1 MKKSFYFI
9 VSVILIFKSCS
20 FENKQ
25 MDNIYGY
32 ALGTSYFIEY
42 EKKEF
47 NDKIKLRKDI
57 DSIFNVI
64 NMSISNYEKK
74 SIINKINTDNNNVKL
89 DYHFIEIFLKSKEIW
104 ESTKGYFD
112 PTIGNIVNAYGFGV
126 KKGIKSI
133 SNFQKDSLKNI
144 TGFEKVYLNSDN
156 KLVKKNK
163 NIFLDFNAIGKG
175 YTVDQIDKYFK
186 SLGYKNY
193 LIEIGGEI
201 IARGKNIKTNKIW
214 NIAIENPK
222 LSKNRSVISSTFLNN
237 SAIATSGNYRKNR
250 IDSIT
255 GERYTHL
262 IDPKRGEPIKS
273 KILSVSVIAKDCT
286 TADAFA
292 TALMVMPLN
301 LGYKIINNFNELNAY
316 WIVAEKDSI
325 KEVFSNNWN
334 KN

>member
-1 MKKSFYFI
+1 MTY
-9 VSVILIFKSCS
+9 
-20 FENKQ
+20 N
-25 MDNIYGY
+25 
-32 ALGTSYFIEY
+32 
-42 EKKEF
+42 
-47 NDKIKLRKDI
+47 
-57 DSIFNVI
+57 
-64 NMSISNYEKK
+64 
-74 SIINKINTDNNNVKL
+74 
-89 DYHFIEIFLKSKEIW
+89 W
-104 ESTKGYFD
+104 
-112 PTIGNIVNAYGFGV
+112 GNIVNAYGFGV

-133 SNFQKDSLKNI
+133 SNFQKIVFKNI

-156 KLVKKNK
+156 KKLVKKNK

-201 IARGKNIKTNKIW
+201 IARGKNIKTNKVW

-222 LSKNRSVISSTFLNN
+222 LSKTDRLFGTFLNN

-316 WIVAEKDSI
+316 
-325 KEVFSNNWN
+325 
-334 KN
+334 

>member
-1 MKKSFYFI
+1 MIKNFYFI
-9 VSVILIFKSCS
+9 LFVILIIESCS
-20 FENKQ
+20 SDNKQ

-42 EKKEF
+42 EKKQP

-57 DSIFNVI
+57 DSIFNDI
-64 NMSISNYEKK
+64 NMSISTYEKT
-74 SIINKINTDNNNVKL
+74 SIINSVNNNNNNVIL
-89 DYHFIEIFLKSKEIW
+89 DPYFTEIFLKSKEIW
-104 ESTKGYFD
+104 KLTKGYFD
-112 PTIGNIVNAYGFGV
+112 PTIGNIVNAFGFGV

-133 SNFQKDSLKNI
+133 SDFQKDSLKKI
-144 TGFEKVYLNSDN
+144 TGFEKVFLDRDN
-156 KLVKKNK
+156 KVVKKNK

-175 YTVDQIDKYFK
+175 YTVDQIDKYFI

-222 LSKNRSVISSTFLNN
+222 LSKNRSMISSTFLNN
-237 SAIATSGNYRKNR
+237 KAIATSGNYRKYR

-262 IDPKRGEPIKS
+262 IDPKKGEPVRS
-273 KILSVSVIAKDCT
+273 RILSVSVIANDCT

-301 LGYKIINNFNELNAY
+301 LGVELINDFNDLNAY
-316 WIVAEKDSI
+316 WIVAERDTIKDI
-325 KEVFSNNWN
+325 FSNNWK